1 MLAAEL
7 VEPER
12 FLTHWAKE
20 KDVSPHV
27 RNLMGFLAL
36 AELAGAVKAC
46 PTGTRFVT
54 GEGPCDLDLDALHD
68 AAVAALKASRKRSK
82 CHADTGGQA

>member
-1 MLAAEL
+1 MLAVER

-12 FLTHWAKE
+12 FLTNWARD

-46 PTGTRFVT
+46 PQGRGSFPAMAHAISIPTSFTMLPSRF
-54 GEGPCDLDLDALHD
+54 
-68 AAVAALKASRKRSK
+68 
-82 CHADTGGQA
+82 